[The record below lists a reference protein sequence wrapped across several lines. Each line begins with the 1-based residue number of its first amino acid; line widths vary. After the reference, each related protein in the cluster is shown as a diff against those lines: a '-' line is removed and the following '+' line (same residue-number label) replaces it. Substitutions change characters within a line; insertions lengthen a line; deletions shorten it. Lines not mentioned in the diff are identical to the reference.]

1 MKKNKLKRISSMIS
15 FGGLLF
21 LSNISLISI
30 GFASWTIG
38 GAISADA
45 EIKVTVE
52 DLVDLNSYFDF
63 QGETSLFS
71 YCSDGI
77 IEDQTIVNH
86 GNLCIPFQI
95 NVLDRTTLKEHWKE
109 EWPFIISTTLVD
121 SNKSL
126 DFFSSCDITSA
137 KVYLSNSSLV
147 DSKTSSLESL
157 DCVQYSGSITGANKE
172 LKLLFNFSNNA
183 KIDAYLS
190 GSYLSFY
197 VVYSV
202 SFPKTGTENFNFKTN
217 IYDNLGSL
225 HRFYF
230 SYKVGMEIPV

>member
-1 MKKNKLKRISSMIS
+1 M
-15 FGGLLF
+15 
-21 LSNISLISI
+21 
-30 GFASWTIG
+30 
-38 GAISADA
+38 
-45 EIKVTVE
+45 
-52 DLVDLNSYFDF
+52 VDLNSYFDF

-172 LKLLFNFSNNA
+172 LKLPFNFSNNA
-183 KIDAYLS
+183 NIDAYLS

>member
-1 MKKNKLKRISSMIS
+1 MKKNKLNRISSMIS

-126 DFFSSCDITSA
+126 DFFLHVI
-137 KVYLSNSSLV
+137 
-147 DSKTSSLESL
+147 
-157 DCVQYSGSITGANKE
+157 
-172 LKLLFNFSNNA
+172 LL
-183 KIDAYLS
+183 L
-190 GSYLSFY
+190 
-197 VVYSV
+197 
-202 SFPKTGTENFNFKTN
+202 P
-217 IYDNLGSL
+217 
-225 HRFYF
+225 RFIF
-230 SYKVGMEIPV
+230 RIRLW